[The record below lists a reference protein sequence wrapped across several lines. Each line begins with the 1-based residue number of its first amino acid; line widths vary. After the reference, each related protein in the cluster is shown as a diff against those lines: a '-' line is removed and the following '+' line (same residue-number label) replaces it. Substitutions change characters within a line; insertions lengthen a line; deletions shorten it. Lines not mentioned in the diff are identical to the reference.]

1 MRGWGALAARRP
13 EQLQFAFVRI
23 MSPKASAGS
32 SPEFT
37 PASTPPDVIEPDLV
51 IWRRLAM
58 AVPVFAAIL
67 FVVRIGARALWASE
81 FRWAEIS
88 REMIVTGNYFWPT
101 INNRPY
107 FDKPLGTYWLVVGA
121 AHILGTMNETA
132 ARIPCAIAGLI
143 GVAVL
148 MFIARRLYDW
158 RVAAWSGFIL
168 ATSYSFVFFSR
179 HASAD
184 VETVTGELIALALFL
199 RNENRREGSWVIALW
214 VVMALTS
221 QTKGLLGFVLP
232 ILVIGTY
239 SGFAHGWRELRDRLL
254 RGGLAT
260 KIRWFIERN
269 PWFFNWTTVP
279 AMILAAIIYAAPFVI
294 SQRLMHSDRGLYLVY
309 RENVVRYF
317 EPFDHKGPIYLYLI
331 VIFLLMAP
339 WSMLLPGALAQ
350 IHGIEAQDDRVARSD
365 RFSKVFFWSIFFFFT
380 LSGSRRSYYLLP
392 ILPAAALIVA
402 RLITSPK
409 ELLTPL
415 AWWLTKVGYLGLALG
430 TALGVIGLLPPS
442 WILPP
447 PLDLM
452 PTLPDPLVYT
462 LFWIVAVLGIVYAL
476 RGLRPN
482 RIAVSVGM
490 IAYLAIT
497 YIYIFAMPAAEAYRG
512 EKPFA
517 RVVMAKVGP
526 DLSKLVF
533 FRNLET
539 FFYLEPYQPLAMFSY
554 PTGVR
559 RAAER
564 GTAKWVIVRR
574 RDLPELNLPGT
585 VVAEEAI
592 FPWQG
597 AKGVRNSVVLIKLA
611 PPTPK

>member
-1 MRGWGALAARRP
+1 
-13 EQLQFAFVRI
+13 
-23 MSPKASAGS
+23 MSPPASAS
-32 SPEFT
+32 SVPDFT
-37 PASTPPDVIEPDLV
+37 PAATPPDVIEPGQV
-51 IWRRLAM
+51 IWRRLAT
-58 AVPVFAAIL
+58 AVLIFAAIL
-67 FVVRIGARALWASE
+67 FFVRIGARALWASE
-81 FRWAEIS
+81 FRWAEIA
-88 REMIVTGNYFWPT
+88 REMLATGNYFWPT
-101 INNRPY
+101 IDNRPY

-121 AHILGTMNETA
+121 ARALGTMDEAA
-132 ARIPCAIAGLI
+132 ARIPCAIAGLL

-148 MFIARRLYDW
+148 MSIARRLYDW
-158 RVAAWSGFIL
+158 KVAAWSGFIL

-199 RNENRREGSWVIALW
+199 HNEKRRGGMWVVALW
-214 VVMALTS
+214 IVMALTS

-232 ILVIGTY
+232 ILIIGAY
-239 SGFAHGWRELRDRLL
+239 SCFAQGWDDLRDHFL
-254 RGGLAT
+254 RGGVSAR
-260 KIRWFIERN
+260 IRWFIERN
-269 PWFFNWTTVP
+269 RWFFNWTTAP
-279 AMILAAIIYAAPFVI
+279 AMALAAIIYVAPFVI

-317 EPFDHKGPIYLYLI
+317 EPFDHKGPIYLYLF

-339 WSMLLPGALAQ
+339 WSILLPGALAQ
-350 IHGIEAQDDRVARSD
+350 IHGGDGKDDRSTRAD
-365 RFSKVFFWSIFFFFT
+365 RFAKVFFWSIFVFFT

-415 AWWLTKVGYLGLALG
+415 AWWLTKIGYIGLAIG
-430 TALGVIGLLPPS
+430 TILSVLALLPPA
-442 WILPP
+442 WILPH

-452 PTLPDPLVYT
+452 PTLPYPLVYT
-462 LFWIVAVLGIVYAL
+462 ALWSVAIIGVVYAL
-476 RGLRPN
+476 RELRPD
-482 RIAVSVGM
+482 RIAASVGM
-490 IAYLAIT
+490 IAYLAMA
-497 YIYIFAMPAAEAYRG
+497 YIYMFAMPAAEAYRG

-539 FFYLEPYQPLAMFSY
+539 FFYLEPYRPLPLFSF
-554 PTGVR
+554 PMGVQ
-559 RAAER
+559 RAIEHGDAE
-564 GTAKWVIVRR
+564 WVIVRR
-574 RDLPELNLPGT
+574 RDLSDLNLPGT
-585 VVAEEAI
+585 IVAEEAN

-597 AKGVRNSVVLIKLA
+597 AKGVRNSVVLIKLGSPPA
-611 PPTPK
+611 PK